1 MTMTEKIFAAKGASM
16 KTYRLTIEVDVAAID
31 MVEAGMFVGK
41 ALQFA
46 DELKI
51 LEFEEVE

>member
-1 MTMTEKIFAAKGASM
+1 MTMTEKIFARKGASM
-16 KTYRLTIEVDVAAID
+16 RTYKLVVEIDVAAID

-46 DELKI
+46 DDMKI
-51 LEFEEVE
+51 LEFEEVA

>member
-1 MTMTEKIFAAKGASM
+1 MTMTEKIFARKGASM
-16 KTYRLTIEVDVAAID
+16 KTYKLVVEIDVAAID

-46 DELKI
+46 DDMKI
-51 LEFEEVE
+51 LEFEEVA